1 MKLLN
6 LWLLVVGSV
15 IVTIGATCDLGLNGL
30 WFGLSIPVTLYFY
43 RREVEKEKIKKF
55 KEDLSAY
62 IAEELKNANHV
73 KVFKK

>member
-6 LWLLVVGSV
+6 LWLLVVVSV
-15 IVTIGATCDLGLNGL
+15 IGTIVATCDQGVSGL

-43 RREVEKEKIKKF
+43 KREVEKEKIKKF